1 MSWKDFNSG
10 LTVDITVEGV
20 LQIIWNTNVLRLVSL
35 TDDSEGATLL
45 SLRTFADSTN
55 TRKLTPNVK

>member
-10 LTVDITVEGV
+10 LKADLTVEGA
-20 LQIIWNTNVLRLVSL
+20 LQIIWNTNVLRLVSV

-45 SLRTFADSTN
+45 FLQTFADSTN
-55 TRKLTPNVK
+55 TRKLTPNLK